1 MNTEEPDA
9 PKDFSLP
16 EKIQMVGLL
25 VFGIQE
31 FENWDNSSMR
41 KIVEEGRDVLKEEFR
56 GKNVVLTLVVNSKKN
71 NFQSNDSE
79 KEGIK
84 KWMLKDH
91 TKQLFYSF

>member
-1 MNTEEPDA
+1 
-9 PKDFSLP
+9 
-16 EKIQMVGLL
+16 
-25 VFGIQE
+25 
-31 FENWDNSSMR
+31 MR

-84 KWMLKDH
+84 K
-91 TKQLFYSF
+91 